1 MGRRDRKR
9 RAKKPLPQWMLV
21 RGGSIQNI
29 MLDAHGDGRMRR
41 CIPLFYSHDDARSF
55 IDEDYWATGA
65 RPCQIGSLQSESD
78 GMKENLNTIIAGAS
92 LLDRCEYA
100 AVMESMTEDGD
111 IQWRLFDIR
120 PEKIGLSAGPDLA

>member
-9 RAKKPLPQWMLV
+9 RAKKTAPEWMLV
-21 RGGSIQNI
+21 RDGLIQNV
-29 MLDAHGDGRMRR
+29 MLDALGDGRMRR
-41 CIPLFYSHDDARSF
+41 CIPLFYSHDDARSY
-55 IDEDYWATGA
+55 IDDDYWATGA
-65 RPCQIGSLQSESD
+65 RPCQIGSLRSESD
-78 GMKENLNTIIAGAS
+78 GMKENLSTIITGAS